1 MRYWSRLFITC
12 LIASLIAPMLPA
24 ANPAAEAA
32 PAAPESG
39 LLDRIIFG
47 NAESESEHD
56 FAGAVTRAIT
66 GGLGRTARVADPL
79 DPPLARGGE
88 LIFTMKVDPFKQ
100 NYFTLKFW
108 GDDLSSYKSIVY
120 INGEQIGYRREGD
133 YEAIN
138 IGNQNYRA
146 GGSTGI
152 TAKVLPNRFY
162 YNTIM
167 LPLELT
173 YGREAAEITVRTYSQ
188 DFLAN
193 VTEPSRGYYSGYTHT
208 QAYLDVSDEE
218 QGDLFGGP
226 VDITDIVAEETR
238 TAADKQ
244 ALIDG
249 YTAGQRTLFNNL
261 SAKVDASGA
270 AKLSIVR
277 YEDELKFYAG
287 CLSYDWCPAAASPAL
302 KKAAIERIFKTIDN
316 HVKDYYANTRNVQ
329 RGGHQGDWGGY
340 YGALG
345 EALYLIENVIADDA
359 VYGREAF
366 ETFLEQPFATGTT
379 DGRYSLAGVDWA
391 GGTLSRKEAWER
403 ALKANFDFARAR
415 LSYIYNQ
422 VFYTYEG
429 AWEAHEGLR
438 MIGSEFY
445 EGKERSH
452 RILQEALGI
461 KPFLGEEVLVGPDG
475 EELDLYH
482 SLFLHDTTAVFT
494 EDFEQVVAKG
504 LARSKLD
511 GSGKLVRRLPFGEH
525 YTTITE
531 AGLTRENGY
540 VANYGEAANYMPEYF
555 YKTLGK
561 AGDETLN
568 DEILKMALKNLH
580 ARGYTRY
587 TSLDDEGHRVMRME
601 QVLDERNPAY
611 PGNYGYATRITE
623 GKQLHYASLELA
635 MARNEGRYSGP
646 EWDEF
651 WAYAAEAVGYAQ
663 QQIAD
668 NQYFNYFNSVMGKN
682 KYDYHLAETYQY
694 ITEGRADYSR
704 FDSVQ
709 AGVVHPLTDFAY
721 YSEQELDELGV
732 DPADYEQFAWTDVD
746 NFFFSMRDGDTRIL
760 GQLNMRNRGFA
771 GNGRLHVM
779 TPEYDSIVQIAT
791 NGVFRYEDY
800 YLRMDN
806 IQADFFEDQ
815 HRNDG
820 DRPQALAGEIAPIT
834 YQPGVGTVARDN
846 FESDHAYAAH
856 PDLLTARYGEYLML
870 FNSTREAYG
879 NEETFEVELPAD
891 YSGNDI
897 LDLVSGARVQATNGK
912 VTIPAKSVMILK
924 LTETFDPAPKP
935 GNVDFVQ
942 ALAGS
947 NEAGLTWKTAA
958 GAESYTIK
966 RAANENGP
974 YTVIASGVTGN
985 YYRDSGVLNGNVYY
999 YKVAAV
1005 NTNGAGRDSWR
1016 AKLELS
1022 APANEGLAAP
1032 WRADAIGAI
1041 SEGQSQAAEGVIAIS
1056 GGNGAGFGEGDDYN
1070 IYDRD
1075 FNDSLH
1081 YVHRLLAGNGSA
1093 EARIDSYTGSAS
1105 GIMLRDKLDASARYI
1120 YFGADEEGNLV
1131 LQNRTRDSR
1140 HMWTN
1145 VKASPFDAGLQ
1156 GLRAEEYPYIRLV
1169 REYESHF
1176 VNAYVSRD
1184 GDSWIAVHKLFTPF
1198 PYTIYAGLTAAEAA
1212 QFSDVDVQ
1220 ASERGIVYPAAKL
1233 AGGSIAISWNKP
1245 KQAVGFSLYRTYDA
1259 AASVTSPAL
1268 RPGTSEPAADS
1279 PWTRI
1284 AADAM
1289 ILSYTDTAAP
1299 AGGTAYYKVAPIALD
1314 GTVGPF
1320 SDTVVPPAVTGAPA
1334 SGSITV
1340 SNRPEGIDDVITV
1353 AGLADGSVAKV
1364 YRTTAALQPLG
1375 MAVAE
1380 GGLASVR
1387 IPQIGSQSG
1396 SLYVSA
1402 AEPGKLESARTL
1414 KSYVGEDG
1422 VIQLKVEKDTTLR
1435 FSNDNASG
1443 IGPELTIL
1451 NSGANV
1457 ETQRRYGLITFNGVP
1472 DLSDSEIES
1481 VNLTMYRSNQR
1492 SAVIQARMIEWD
1504 DWAEPGASGRLGLEL
1519 KSDYFAG
1526 STDQIAAFL
1535 SSPSASAAVVAN
1547 SDHPD
1552 HGITGIWSMD
1562 VTDTVQANTDDR
1574 LTLFL
1579 ASASG
1584 EGNPLTKEYTS
1595 GGSAPGQY
1603 ASTLTIVYKL
1613 DRSFL
1618 FELIDEAEALDETA
1632 YTAASWTTLQ
1642 TKLAA
1647 AQAVAA
1653 NASADRAAVYEA
1665 ALQLK
1670 AAIDDLVALPK
1681 AWLDG
1686 PESLSVKSDFSVS
1699 AGLSHH
1705 AESFTA
1711 LDLVVRYSPQQVEFA
1726 GSADNSGNYWLDA
1739 GAIVSTHEGVQIAGA
1754 ALKPE
1759 QGEIRI
1765 ILVAV
1770 QGGEGVAASGPLL
1783 TLHGKVKDTAL
1794 PGTVRMEITE
1804 FAGALSGS
1812 SMSFDVADASW
1823 EAMLIETDKA
1833 ALTALLVEARELHG
1847 QAQVGSLPGQYP
1859 QAAKDAL
1866 GAAIDAAEAV
1876 QDDVLADADAVAE
1889 AATALSQ
1896 AMETFRGAV
1905 IKPTVPVTPSGP
1917 NKQALQQAI
1926 AAAEGLYDQAVEG
1939 GKVGQYNSGAKA
1951 GLAAAIADAKRIYGS
1966 GSATQQ
1972 QVNEAV
1978 QGLNRR
1984 VDEFRKQLVT
1994 LAGGATQLTVADL
2007 SILARYYGLTSGQAG
2022 WSEVEAAD
2030 LHEEGKITIRT
2041 LVALARMVLEDWTHE

>member
-1 MRYWSRLFITC
+1 MRYWSRLLITC
-12 LIASLIAPMLPA
+12 LIAALIAPMLPVA
-24 ANPAAEAA
+24 KPAAEAA
-32 PAAPESG
+32 PAAPQSS

-47 NAESESEHD
+47 NDESEGEHR
-56 FAGAVTRAIT
+56 FQGTSTRAIV
-66 GGLGRTARVADPL
+66 GGLGQTARVADPL
-79 DPPLARGGE
+79 NPALARGGE
-88 LIFTMKVDPFKQ
+88 LIFTMKVDPYKQ
-100 NYFTLKFW
+100 NYFTMKFW
-108 GDDLSSYKSIVY
+108 GDDVSSYKSIVY

-146 GGSTGI
+146 GGSTGV

-173 YGREAAEITVRTYSQ
+173 YGQEAAEITVRTYSQ

-208 QAYLDVSDEE
+208 QAYLDVSGET
-218 QGDLFGGP
+218 QGSLFGGP
-226 VDITDIVAEETR
+226 VDTADIVAEDTR

-261 SAKVDASGA
+261 SAKVDANST

-302 KKAAIERIFKTIDN
+302 KKAAVERIFKTIDN

-366 ETFLEQPFATGTT
+366 ETFLAQPFATGTVE
-379 DGRYSLAGVDWA
+379 GRYSLAGVDWD
-391 GGTLSRKEAWER
+391 GGALSRKEAWER

-438 MIGSEFY
+438 TIGSEFF

-452 RILQEALGI
+452 QILLEAIGVR
-461 KPFLGEEVLVGPDG
+461 PFLGEEVLVGPNG

-482 SLFLHDTTAVFT
+482 SLFLHDATAVFT
-494 EDFEQVVAKG
+494 EDFEQIVAKG

-511 GSGKLVRRLPFGEH
+511 DNGRLVRRLPFGEH
-525 YTTITE
+525 FTTITE

-540 VANYGEAANYMPEYF
+540 VANYGEATNYLPEYF

-561 AGDETLN
+561 AGDEALN

-580 ARGYTRY
+580 ARGYTRN
-587 TSLDDEGHRVMRME
+587 TTLDDNCYRIMRMN

-623 GKQLHYASLELA
+623 GKQFHYASLEMA
-635 MARNEGRYSGP
+635 MARDEERYSGP
-646 EWDEF
+646 EWDEY

-682 KYDYHLAETYQY
+682 KYDYHLAETYHY
-694 ITEGRADYSR
+694 ISEGRAEFER
-704 FDSVQ
+704 FDGAQ

-721 YSEQELDELGV
+721 YSEQELDAMGV
-732 DPADYEQFAWTDVD
+732 NPADYEQFAWADVD

-791 NGVFRYEDY
+791 NGVFRYDDY

-834 YQPGVGTVARDN
+834 YQPGVGTVSRDN
-846 FESDHAYAAH
+846 FEADHAYAAH
-856 PDLLTARYGEYLML
+856 PDLLTARYGEYFLL

-879 NEETFEVELPAD
+879 NKQSFEVELPAD
-891 YSGNDI
+891 YGGNDV
-897 LDLVSGARVQATNGK
+897 LDLASGARVQATNGK
-912 VTIPAKSVMILK
+912 VTVPAQSVMILK
-924 LTETFDPAPKP
+924 LNETFDPAPKP
-935 GNVDFVQ
+935 GHVDFVQ
-942 ALAGS
+942 ALAGN

-966 RAANENGP
+966 RASNENGP
-974 YTVIASGVTGN
+974 YTVVASGVTGN
-985 YYRDSGVLNGNVYY
+985 DYRDSGVLNGNVYY

-1005 NTNGAGRDSWR
+1005 KGNGMGRDSWR
-1016 AKLELS
+1016 AELELS
-1022 APANEGLAAP
+1022 VPASAGLAAP
-1032 WRADAIGAI
+1032 WRADAIGDI
-1041 SEGQSQAAEGVIAIS
+1041 SAGQSQTADGVVAIS
-1056 GGNGAGFGEGDDYN
+1056 GGNGSGFGEGDDYN

-1075 FNDSLH
+1075 IHDSLH
-1081 YVHRLLAGNGSA
+1081 YVHQLLAGNGSV
-1093 EARIDSYTGSAS
+1093 EARIDSHSGAAS

-1145 VKASPFDAGLQ
+1145 VKASPFDAGLL
-1156 GLRAEEYPYIRLV
+1156 GLRAEEYRYIRLV
-1169 REYESHF
+1169 REYDSHY

-1184 GDSWIAVHKLFTPF
+1184 GNSWIAVYKLFTPF
-1198 PYTIYAGLTAAEAA
+1198 PYAIYGGVTAAEAA
-1212 QFSDVDVQ
+1212 RFGDVRVEE
-1220 ASERGIVYPAAKL
+1220 SERGNLYPAVKL
-1233 AGGSIAISWNKP
+1233 EGGSLTISWNKP

-1259 AASVTSPAL
+1259 AASDTNPEL

-1289 ILSYTDTAAP
+1289 ILSYTDTATP
-1299 AGGTAYYKVAPIALD
+1299 SQGTPYYKVAPIALD
-1314 GTVGPF
+1314 GAVGPF
-1320 SDTVVPPAVTGAPA
+1320 SDTVSPPALSNAPEPGDIA
-1334 SGSITV
+1334 V
-1340 SNRPEGIDDVITV
+1340 SNRPEGIDDVVTV
-1353 AGLADGSVAKV
+1353 EGLADGSVAKV
-1364 YRTTAALQPLG
+1364 YRTATALQPLG
-1375 MAVAE
+1375 MAIAE
-1380 GGLASVR
+1380 SGSASVR
-1387 IPQIGSQSG
+1387 IAQIGSLSG

-1422 VIQLKVEKDTTLR
+1422 IIQLKVEKDTTLR

-1457 ETQRRYGLITFNGVP
+1457 ETQRRYGLLTFNGVP
-1472 DLSDSEIES
+1472 DLSDSAIES
-1481 VNLTMYRSNQR
+1481 VNLTMFRGNQR
-1492 SAVIQARMIEWD
+1492 SAVIQARLLEWD
-1504 DWAEPGASGRLGLEL
+1504 DWAEPGTSGRLGLEL
-1519 KSDYFAG
+1519 KNDYFGG
-1526 STDQIAAFL
+1526 SADQIVAFL
-1535 SSPSASAAVVAN
+1535 NSPSASAPVAAN
-1547 SDHPD
+1547 SDYPD
-1552 HGITGIWSMD
+1552 YGISGVWSMD
-1562 VTDTVQANTDDR
+1562 VMDTVQANTDDK

-1579 ASASG
+1579 ASAG
-1584 EGNPLTKEYTS
+1584 AEGNPLTKEYTS
-1595 GGSAPGQY
+1595 GGSAPGQF
-1603 ASTLTIVYKL
+1603 APTLTIVYKL

-1618 FELIDEAEALDETA
+1618 FELIGDAEALDEAA
-1632 YTAASWTTLQ
+1632 YTQASWMALQ
-1642 TKLAA
+1642 TKLEAA
-1647 AQAVAA
+1647 RSVAA
-1653 NASADRAAVYEA
+1653 NESADRAAVYEA
-1665 ALQLK
+1665 ALQLQ
-1670 AAIDDLVALPK
+1670 AAMDELAGLPK

-1686 PESLSVKSDFSVS
+1686 PASLSVKSDFSVS
-1699 AGLSHH
+1699 AGLSDH

-1711 LDLVVRYSPQQVEFA
+1711 LDLVMRYNPQQVEFA
-1726 GSADNSGNYWLDA
+1726 ATADQSGNKWLDA
-1739 GAIVSTHEGVQIAGA
+1739 GAIVSTHEGLQIAGA

-1765 ILVAV
+1765 ILVAA
-1770 QGGEGVAASGPLL
+1770 QGGEAVAASGPLL
-1783 TLHGKVKDTAL
+1783 TLHGKVKDTVL
-1794 PGTVRMEITE
+1794 PGTVGMEIAE
-1804 FAGALSGS
+1804 FTGALSGS

-1823 EAMLIETDKA
+1823 EAVLNETDKA
-1833 ALTALLVEARELHG
+1833 ALNRLLAEAWELQRG
-1847 QAQVGSLPGQYP
+1847 AQVGSLPGQYP
-1859 QAAKDAL
+1859 QSAIDAL

-1876 QDDVLADADAVAE
+1876 QADILAGADAVAQ
-1889 AATALSQ
+1889 AINTLAQ
-1896 AMETFRGAV
+1896 AMETFREAV
-1905 IKPTVPVTPSGP
+1905 MKPTVPVTPGGP

-1926 AAAEGLYDQAVEG
+1926 AAAELLYDRAVEG
-1939 GKVGQYNSGAKA
+1939 VKIGQYKSGAKA
-1951 GLAAAIADAKRIYGS
+1951 GLAAAIADAKGIYGS
-1966 GSATQQ
+1966 GSSTQQ
-1972 QVNEAV
+1972 QVNEAA
-1978 QGLNRR
+1978 QNLNRKA
-1984 VDEFRKQLVT
+1984 DEFRKELVS
-1994 LAGGATQLTVADL
+1994 LAGDATRLTVADL
-2007 SILARYYGLTSGQAG
+2007 SVLARYYGIALGQTG
-2022 WSEVEAAD
+2022 WSEVAAAD
-2030 LHEEGKITIRT
+2030 LYGEGKVTIRT
-2041 LVALARMVLEDWTHE
+2041 LVALARMVLEEWSNE